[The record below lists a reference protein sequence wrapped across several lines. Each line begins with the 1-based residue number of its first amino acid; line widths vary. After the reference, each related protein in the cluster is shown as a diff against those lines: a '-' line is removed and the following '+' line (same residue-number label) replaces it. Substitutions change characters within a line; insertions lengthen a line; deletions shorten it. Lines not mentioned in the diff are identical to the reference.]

1 MWIFNSIAV
10 VTPAFIYVYL
20 AFAPLDH
27 PLVTIFLFGAV
38 HAILGF
44 NCGGFYK
51 CGALVS
57 RYVREFH
64 GMA

>member
-1 MWIFNSIAV
+1 MEERKKMWIFNSIAV
-10 VTPAFIYVYL
+10 LTPALIYIYL
-20 AFAPLDH
+20 TFAPLDR
-27 PLVTIFLFGAV
+27 PWVTVALFGGV

-57 RYVREFH
+57 R
-64 GMA
+64 